1 MKSARARRAPLWLLL
16 LLAACSTQ
24 APPRFH
30 SLMPPTAGVRPAA
43 AAALPAWQLLPV
55 SVPPQVD
62 QPQFVVR
69 LADDTLALLEQERW
83 IAPLADEVRAA
94 LSEHMAVT
102 LGTPG
107 ATPAA
112 GRKDWRI
119 AVDVQRFD
127 STPGRST
134 MVAAWSVQ
142 SGSAAPVLR
151 CRSVLEQSVGAGI
164 PALAGGHRQA
174 VQRLGAALASAL
186 AALDAGRSVEC
197 PAASAA
203 S

>member
-1 MKSARARRAPLWLLL
+1 MKFVRASLAPLLL

-30 SLMPPTAGVRPAA
+30 SLMPSTAGARPAA
-43 AAALPAWQLLPV
+43 ASTALPAWQLLPV

-69 LADDTLALLEQERW
+69 LADHTLALLEQERW

-107 ATPAA
+107 ATPAT
-112 GRKDWRI
+112 GRKDWRV

-127 STPGRST
+127 STPGRIT
-134 MVAAWSVQ
+134 IVAVWSVQ
-142 SGSAAPVLR
+142 SGGTAPVLR
-151 CRSVLEQSVGAGI
+151 CRGVYEQGVGAGV
-164 PALAGGHRQA
+164 PALAAGHRQA
-174 VQRLGAALASAL
+174 VERLGAALASAVT
-186 AALDAGRSVEC
+186 ALDAGRSVDC
-197 PAASAA
+197 PATPS
-203 S
+203 

>member
-1 MKSARARRAPLWLLL
+1 MKRVSASLAPLLL
-16 LLAACSTQ
+16 LLAGCSTQ

-30 SLMPPTAGVRPAA
+30 SLMPPTAGVRPAAA

-83 IAPLADEVRAA
+83 IAPLADEARAA

-134 MVAAWSVQ
+134 IIAVWSVQ
-142 SGSAAPVLR
+142 AGSAAPVLR
-151 CRSVLEQSVGAGI
+151 CRGMYEQGVGAGV
-164 PALAGGHRQA
+164 PALAAGHRQA
-174 VQRLGAALASAL
+174 LQRLGAALASAL
-186 AALDAGRSVEC
+186 TALDAGRSVDC
-197 PAASAA
+197 PATTTPP
-203 S
+203 